1 MMIRLLTS
9 GAAVMAA
16 MAVGACA
23 YMGMGNAPVHASNGV
38 LVDSSGMTLYTF
50 DKDAPGKSVCNGK
63 CAHNWPPLVAG
74 ADARPSGDYT
84 LIRRDDGTMQW
95 AYDDKPLYRWVKD
108 SKPGDMSGDG
118 KLNNQWHVVKQEASD
133 SYGGMSSDGGG
144 GY

>member
-1 MMIRLLTS
+1 MIRLLAS
-9 GAAVMAA
+9 GAAVIAA
-16 MAVGACA
+16 IVVSACA
-23 YMGMGNAPVHASNGV
+23 SMGMGGNAPVHASNGV

-50 DKDAPGKSVCNGK
+50 DKDGSGKSVCNGK
-63 CAHNWPPLVAG
+63 CAHNWPPLTAG
-74 ADARPSGDYT
+74 PDAKPGGEFT

-108 SKPGDMSGDG
+108 RKPGDMTGNG
-118 KLNNQWHVVKQEASD
+118 MLNNQWHVVRQEASD